1 MNMGSPAKF
10 LFDVDFAAPAGG
22 KPATMSLAEHA
33 AALAEAEAAGY
44 RKGVAAAKAEAEQ
57 RTTAAFERIVAGLET
72 LTRGL
77 AAVEGRLEA
86 ETVEVAVAV
95 GRKLAPELIARE
107 PLAEISA
114 LATECF
120 HHLVAAPHVVVRVNS
135 DLFSGARERL
145 EELTRTSGF
154 AGRLVVLAEP
164 EIAPGDC
171 RIEWAD
177 GGVARERAAIEAG
190 IDEAVTRYLGSRRGS
205 RQT

>member
-1 MNMGSPAKF
+1 MASPAKF
-10 LFDVDFAAPAGG
+10 LFDVDFAAPPGG

-44 RKGVAAAKAEAEQ
+44 RKGVAAARADAEQ
-57 RTTAAFERIVAGLET
+57 RTAVAFERIVAGLET
-72 LTRGL
+72 LTRSL
-77 AAVEGRLEA
+77 AAVEARLEA

-95 GRKLAPELIARE
+95 GRKLAPELIARD
-107 PLAEISA
+107 PFAEILA

-120 HHLVAAPHVVVRVNS
+120 RHLVTTPHVVVRINS
-135 DLFSGARERL
+135 DFFAGAREQL

-190 IDEAVTRYLGSRRGS
+190 IDEAVARYLGGRPGNRL
-205 RQT
+205 T